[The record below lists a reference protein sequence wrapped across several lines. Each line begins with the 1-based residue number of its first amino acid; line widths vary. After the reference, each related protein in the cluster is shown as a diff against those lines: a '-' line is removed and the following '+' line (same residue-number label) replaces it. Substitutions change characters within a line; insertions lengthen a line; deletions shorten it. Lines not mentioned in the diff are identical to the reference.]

1 MTYQGIQSILA
12 LITPW
17 DMGRGEIGPWGYDI
31 NVNFL
36 RVAMPYKSI
45 IRSGVVIFLVVA
57 AYYVGEQRGFKRGI
71 EISAVFASSGRS
83 ADEANMIALLLG
95 YARRGEEEKMYEWGE
110 KFIVQNMDTYNSLQS
125 VLATESAAIK
135 GTRLYDVLD
144 LMVNSYPY
152 STTEYYIET
161 YIEAGKNSSA
171 SPEN

>member
-1 MTYQGIQSILA
+1 
-12 LITPW
+12 
-17 DMGRGEIGPWGYDI
+17 
-31 NVNFL
+31 
-36 RVAMPYKSI
+36 MPYKSI

-57 AYYVGEQRGFKRGI
+57 AYYVGEQRGFKRGV

-152 STTEYYIET
+152 STTEYYID
-161 YIEAGKNSSA
+161 AVS
-171 SPEN
+171 